1 MRHKNFKGDVHLVP
15 MRTKKKI
22 DMFMPKLLFRDKKK
36 KKQYKC
42 EVSYFVLYANC
53 SHKCRTMGFLG
64 SVFGIN
70 NQFKNLHV
78 CPIKKIL

>member
-36 KKQYKC
+36 KSNINVRFHILFCMLIAHTNAEQ
-42 EVSYFVLYANC
+42 L
-53 SHKCRTMGFLG
+53 GFWGRFLA
-64 SVFGIN
+64 
-70 NQFKNLHV
+70 
-78 CPIKKIL
+78 